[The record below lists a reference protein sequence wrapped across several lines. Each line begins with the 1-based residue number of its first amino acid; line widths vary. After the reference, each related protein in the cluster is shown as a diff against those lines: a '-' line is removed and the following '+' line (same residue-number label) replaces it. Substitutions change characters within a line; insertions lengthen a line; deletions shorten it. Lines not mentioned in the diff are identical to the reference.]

1 MSGRGRRAALPAGGH
16 ARPEYLVTDGQRGLV
31 VRHHNREGRVRE
43 YNFAQ
48 LPVPAPMRASLAALF
63 AARCT
68 PGRWSAH
75 DSSEG
80 SWLQLRRFAQ
90 FLASQEPSPRDLEE
104 LTPAMVRRWRA
115 WLPAGAGGY
124 YAFGLV
130 SGLLLGDERLQAGP
144 VADELARRSRKP
156 RSKLQSY
163 GEAELEQVT
172 AAARRRFR
180 AALQRIN
187 DNAVRLL
194 QWRDGAL
201 AEDGGEWTAGEGL
214 DILARTGD
222 LPRNARKDGQPGNV
236 VARYRNALG
245 PVAWQRL
252 FLTREEAVALGVLL
266 LAEFGW
272 NLSVISSLQVPMA
285 SPDQGEDG
293 HPTYRIPLV
302 KPRRGPGRHHET
314 RNVTDHGAG
323 SPGRLITQ
331 ALGATRFGRA
341 IVAELAP
348 GTARLIVW
356 RAENLG
362 GRRPDQHAHRAA
374 GPFRFGI
381 TAKAAADWAKAE
393 GLEGSPF
400 RRGRRTV
407 IALDRREPGQHSQDT
422 HDRHYVLPDERV
434 RAEAIEVI
442 AAGAEDAAGRA
453 RKAILAAELRNQ
465 PDPGDAETATAA
477 CSGTRDSPW
486 PAGDGG
492 CGASFLMCLACPNA
506 RVHPGHHPRLAH
518 LHEALASLRSV
529 LPPAAWAA
537 DWRDAHDRLEDLKEQ
552 VGHAGWA
559 QAMAQVTDADR
570 AIVGHL
576 LTGNLDA

>member
-1 MSGRGRRAALPAGGH
+1 VSGRGRWAALPPSGH
-16 ARPEYLVTDGQRGLV
+16 VRPEYLVADRQGGLV
-31 VRHHNREGRVRE
+31 VRHHDREGRVRE
-43 YNFAQ
+43 YDFTR
-48 LPVPAPMRASLAALF
+48 LPVPAPMQASLAALL

-68 PGRWSAH
+68 PDRWSAH
-75 DSSEG
+75 WSSEQP
-80 SWLQLRRFAQ
+80 WLQLRRFAQ
-90 FLASQEPSPRDLEE
+90 FLAGQEPSPRDLDE

-115 WLPAGAGGY
+115 WLPAAPGGY

-130 SGLLLGDERLQAGP
+130 SSQLLDDDRLQAGP
-144 VADELARRSRKP
+144 VADELARRLGKP
-156 RSKLQSY
+156 RSRTQSY
-163 GEAELEQVT
+163 GEAEFDRIT

-187 DNAVRLL
+187 ENARHLR
-194 QWRDGAL
+194 QWRDNAF
-201 AEDGGEWTAGEGL
+201 AEGSGEWTAGEGL

-222 LPRNARKDGQPGNV
+222 LPRNARKDGQAGNV
-236 VARYRNALG
+236 EARYRNVLG
-245 PVAWQRL
+245 AVAWQRL

-272 NLSVISSLQVPMA
+272 NLSVISGLEVPMA
-285 SPDQGEDG
+285 SPDQGEDR
-293 HPTYRIPLV
+293 HPTYRIPLE
-302 KPRRGPGRHHET
+302 KHRRGPGRHHET

-331 ALGATRFGRA
+331 ALEATRLARA

-348 GTARLIVW
+348 GTTRLMVW
-356 RAENLG
+356 RAGSAG
-362 GRRPDQHAHRAA
+362 GQRPDQYAHRAA
-374 GPFRFGI
+374 GPFRFGV
-381 TAKAAADWAKAE
+381 TAKAAKDWAEAE
-393 GLEGSPF
+393 ELEGSPF

-422 HDRHYVLPDERV
+422 HDRHYVLPDERI

-442 AAGAEDAAGRA
+442 AAGAEDAADCA
-453 RKAILAAELRNQ
+453 RSAVLAAGLRDQ
-465 PDPGDAETATAA
+465 PDPGDTEPVTAA
-477 CSGTRDSPW
+477 CSSPGDSPW
-486 PAGDGG
+486 PAPGGG

-537 DWRDAHDRLEDLKEQ
+537 DWRDAHDRLEELKERI
-552 VGHAGWA
+552 GIRSWA

-570 AIVGHL
+570 TLVSHL